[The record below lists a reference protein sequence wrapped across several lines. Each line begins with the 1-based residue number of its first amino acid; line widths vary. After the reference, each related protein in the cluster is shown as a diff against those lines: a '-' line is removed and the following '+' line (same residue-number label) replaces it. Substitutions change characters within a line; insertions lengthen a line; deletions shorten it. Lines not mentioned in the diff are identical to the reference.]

1 MHPVTSSLQSFLG
14 RMPLLADGAWVHDSA
29 RLIGDVAVGADSS
42 IWCGAV
48 VRGDVHHI
56 RIGARTNIQ
65 DNSVLHVSHAT
76 PRNPDGAPLIIGD
89 DVTIGHG
96 VILHGCA
103 IGNACLIGMGSL
115 VMDNAVIEPET
126 LLGAGSLVPERSVLR
141 SGYLYLGRPARPVR
155 PLSVE
160 EIDYLYY
167 SARHYVSLSQQYIT
181 QRPADDVYR
190 DEG

>member
-1 MHPVTSSLQSFLG
+1 MHPVTPFLQPFLG

-56 RIGARTNIQ
+56 CIGARTNIQ
-65 DNSVLHVSHAT
+65 DNSVLHVSHKT
-76 PRNPDGAPLIIGD
+76 LRNPHGAPLIIGD
-89 DVTIGHG
+89 DVTVGHG
-96 VILHGCA
+96 VILHGCT

-115 VMDNAVIEPET
+115 IMDNAAIEPET
-126 LLGAGSLVPERSVLR
+126 LLGAGSLVAENTVLR
-141 SGYLYLGRPARPVR
+141 SGFLYLGRPAKPVR
-155 PLSVE
+155 PLSAE
-160 EIDYLYY
+160 ELDYLYY
-167 SARHYVSLSQQYIT
+167 SARHYVALARQYGT
-181 QRPADDVYR
+181 PPPADDVYR

>member
-1 MHPVTSSLQSFLG
+1 MRPIISSIQAFLD
-14 RMPLLADGAWVHDSA
+14 RVPQLADGSWVHGSA
-29 RLIGDVAVGADSS
+29 QLIGDVTVGADSS

-65 DNSVLHVSHAT
+65 DNSVLHVSHKT
-76 PRNPDGAPLIIGD
+76 PRNPHGAPLIIGD
-89 DVTIGHG
+89 DVTVGHG
-96 VILHGCA
+96 VILHGCT

-115 VMDNAVIEPET
+115 IMDNAVLEPET
-126 LLGAGSLVPERSVLR
+126 LLGAGSLVAENSVLR
-141 SGYLYLGRPARPVR
+141 SGFLYLGRPAKPVR
-155 PLSVE
+155 PLSAE

-167 SARHYVSLSQQYIT
+167 SARHYVALARQYDMP
-181 QRPADDVYR
+181 QPADDVYR